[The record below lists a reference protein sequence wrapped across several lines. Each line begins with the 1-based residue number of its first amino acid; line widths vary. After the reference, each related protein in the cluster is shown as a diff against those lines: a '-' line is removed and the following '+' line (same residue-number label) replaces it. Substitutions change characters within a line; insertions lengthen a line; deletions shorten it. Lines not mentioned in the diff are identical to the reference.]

1 MSREVKVGARRTD
14 FLGLT
19 NSTAANTSFGL
30 RGRSKLLRAVA
41 LAMAVQAGCARED
54 GAGAG
59 ERGCVSSERS
69 ETQSCRWLLL
79 GRQRPHYHRRPLS
92 ARAALIGPADN
103 DESRR
108 RATSRLTASAHASAV
123 LSLKPHVAPSPWH
136 VFQVRP
142 RRVLGT
148 LLTSPPG
155 ADAVHVAGQRR
166 RERCLAA
173 PGPAAVLPAWHRSL
187 ERRSTSLCTTSTQP
201 DEQH

>member
-79 GRQRPHYHRRPLS
+79 GRQRPHYHRRPFRLGPPS
-92 ARAALIGPADN
+92 SGQQITMNHAA
-103 DESRR
+103 E
-108 RATSRLTASAHASAV
+108 
-123 LSLKPHVAPSPWH
+123 
-136 VFQVRP
+136 QQ
-142 RRVLGT
+142 
-148 LLTSPPG
+148 
-155 ADAVHVAGQRR
+155 AG
-166 RERCLAA
+166 
-173 PGPAAVLPAWHRSL
+173 
-187 ERRSTSLCTTSTQP
+187 
-201 DEQH
+201 